1 MKQKEQR
8 LQELGKLIA
17 DVWEDRHLAE
27 RLKAEPEQVL
37 AEYGIDLAP
46 SMEVEALFCDDETTY
61 VVLTFAG
68 SDRERVTPLKG
79 LPRSQGTDPVARTIV
94 ARAEQDPAFRNLLLE
109 DVEVALNELGI
120 KIPEEHTVAMVEN
133 TISKVHLVIPKAPKT
148 ELEHEELDKIAAG
161 GSSIQTTNQVTTE
174 ETVEETTQTTTEE
187 TTAETSAEVG
197 AEAVAVICLT

>member
-1 MKQKEQR
+1 MKQTERR

-17 DVWEDRHLAE
+17 DAWEDRHLAE
-27 RLKAEPEQVL
+27 RLKAEPKQVL

-61 VVLTFAG
+61 VVLPFAG
-68 SDRERVTPLKG
+68 SDRGKVTPLKE

-109 DVEVALNELGI
+109 DVEAALNELGI
-120 KIPEEHTVAMVEN
+120 KIPEEHTVAMAEN

-161 GSSIQTTNQVTTE
+161 GSVQTTYQVTTQT
-174 ETVEETTQTTTEE
+174 TVEETTQTTTEE
-187 TTAETSAEVG
+187 TTAETTAEVA
-197 AEAVAVICLT
+197 AEAVAVICAT